1 MKNFITRTITGIL
14 FVVIMVGCILYNPL
28 SFGFLFALVSML
40 TVFEFGQLVNQSG
53 EVYISKILT
62 SLGAAFLFL
71 AFLAYSME
79 VEGIRIFMPY
89 LAFLLFILIKE
100 LYQKRENPIG
110 NWAYSMLSQLYIA
123 LPFALLN
130 ILGFQRHCL

>member
-1 MKNFITRTITGIL
+1 MKNFFTRTITGIL

-79 VEGIRIFMPY
+79 VSESE
-89 LAFLLFILIKE
+89 LIK
-100 LYQKRENPIG
+100 YKTCSDRQKKIFIKCIN
-110 NWAYSMLSQLYIA
+110 
-123 LPFALLN
+123 
-130 ILGFQRHCL
+130 QRIVSET